1 MSRDSLDPTPKAPP
15 VGIPPGRMRPRRK
28 LVRRPSSTGYRLDL
42 VGDAGEAAFAERV
55 IDEIAEQLNGDLE
68 RCVVIDIRELDGVM
82 PLYAWRSLKAL
93 CDRRMTRLGI
103 LVSAVQLARD
113 TQLQLASMTWGG
125 EFRVFHTEIGADAW
139 AASRSQASLRPG
151 APR

>member
-1 MSRDSLDPTPKAPP
+1 MPSGGPP
-15 VGIPPGRMRPRRK
+15 PRLRPVRK

-42 VGDAGEAAFAERV
+42 VGDAGEPEFAERFLQ
-55 IDEIAEQLNGDLE
+55 EIAAELKGDLE
-68 RCVVIDIRELDGVM
+68 QCVVIDIRDLEGVM

-93 CDRRMTRLGI
+93 CDRKMTRLGI

-139 AASRSQASLRPG
+139 AASRSQGSLRPG

>member
-1 MSRDSLDPTPKAPP
+1 MSRTSLDPSPQRTPSGRPP
-15 VGIPPGRMRPRRK
+15 PKLRPVRK

-42 VGDAGEAAFAERV
+42 VGDAQEPAFAERFLEEV
-55 IDEIAEQLNGDLE
+55 TAQLKGDLE
-68 RCVVIDIRELDGVM
+68 RCVVIDIRDLDGVM
-82 PLYAWRSLKAL
+82 PFYTWRALKAL
-93 CDRRMTRLGI
+93 CDRKMTRLGV

-125 EFRVFHTEIGADAW
+125 EFRVFHTELGADAW
-139 AASRSQASLRPG
+139 AASRPHATPPGG

>member
-1 MSRDSLDPTPKAPP
+1 MSRSSLDPTPLRSPS
-15 VGIPPGRMRPRRK
+15 GRPLPRLSPRRK

-42 VGDAGEAAFAERV
+42 VGDAGDTAFSERFLE
-55 IDEIAEQLNGDLE
+55 EITSQLKGDLE

-93 CDRRMTRLGI
+93 CDRKLTRLGI
-103 LVSAVQLARD
+103 LATAVQLAKD

-125 EFRVFHTEIGADAW
+125 EFRVFHTELGADAW
-139 AASRSQASLRPG
+139 AASRSQTTLRPG
-151 APR
+151 AVR